1 MESGMNGRHRDND
14 GEISRK
20 HGNSESFEQHGGK
33 LVAPTPSAALLME
46 KPVPWHRSP
55 MTFQSIFIIIFE
67 HLGLGVDDFSALRN
81 WDVKA

>member
-1 MESGMNGRHRDND
+1 MCRVLRINPLDCQLHPTLTVAFRAAWWKIGRPYAFGSFTD
-14 GEISRK
+14 GKAI
-20 HGNSESFEQHGGK
+20 
-33 LVAPTPSAALLME
+33 
-46 KPVPWHRSP
+46 PWHRSP